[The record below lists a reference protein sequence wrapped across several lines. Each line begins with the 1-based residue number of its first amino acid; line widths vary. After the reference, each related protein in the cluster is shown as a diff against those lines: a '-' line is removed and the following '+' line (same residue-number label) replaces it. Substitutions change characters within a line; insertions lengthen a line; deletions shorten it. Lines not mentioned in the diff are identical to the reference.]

1 MLRCLGWGKWKGLW
15 RFADGESL
23 VGDRNGIGGMS
34 GLAAVSAQLQAE
46 TCRRMDFVSLGFLKS
61 QLQSPEQSPVFT

>member
-1 MLRCLGWGKWKGLW
+1 ME
-15 RFADGESL
+15 F
-23 VGDRNGIGGMS
+23 GGMS